1 MSKCYFCQGKTK
13 IKNIDVDFRWGDK
26 LVVVENVPVEICIQ
40 CGERYYSAE
49 ISQKL
54 DELVKKQDLKI
65 KKPHKTMEVPVF
77 NWPQA

>member
-26 LVVVENVPVEICIQ
+26 LYVVEDVPVEVCIQ

-54 DELVKKQDLKI
+54 DNLIKKGFQVP
-65 KKPHKTMEVPVF
+65 KPHKTMEVPVF